1 MKGKGIFVL
10 SLYLFC
16 LASCSKKIIPDKP
29 FLSQTNF
36 RLDSLPESEISIP
49 VQINLKPFYK
59 LAEKNVDTVFTSPN
73 WPEEWVNI
81 DCANRYK
88 YFFRR
93 GPLRFSANGQSLNMG
108 FTGYYKIIGSTRA
121 CIGNT
126 VVSPWTPPC
135 RCGFDE
141 GERRVKVNF
150 TNSVS
155 VLPDYKIRINI
166 KRQEPEPIDKC
177 TVCFFG
183 ADITGQVMNGLK
195 KELDLSKKAIEDS
208 FGVVDIRNQVQL
220 LWNNLTTSYNISGL
234 GWLQITPQRIKLN
247 NLSVRNDSL
256 QIILGLNAKPVVR
269 FEKPVDYKTIVPELD
284 NTPVKPGFNIFLD
297 AVLNYDS
304 LSQILNAQIKN
315 QQFEF
320 KKGSIKKTVIV
331 NDCLIY
337 GSGNERLIIKMSFS
351 GTNSGIA
358 YFTGKPVYNDKERIL
373 EIKDIDFD
381 IKTKNFVL
389 KNADWMFNRRI
400 TNEIASRT
408 RFDLS
413 KYIDTAKILINAQF
427 NREWLKGIKTAGTL
441 NDLKISG
448 IYPLTD
454 HLIIRSNA
462 SGILA
467 VKADTI
473 DFNF

>member
-1 MKGKGIFVL
+1 MTGKRIFVL
-10 SLYLFC
+10 GLVLFYLT
-16 LASCSKKIIPDKP
+16 SCSKKLIPDKP

-36 RLDSLPESEISIP
+36 RLDSLPESELSIP

-59 LAEKNVDTVFTSPN
+59 LAEENVDTVFTSPN
-73 WPEEWVNI
+73 WPEDWVNI

-88 YFFRR
+88 YIFRR
-93 GPLRFSANGQSLNMG
+93 GPLSFSANGQSLNMG

-126 VVSPWTPPC
+126 VVTPWTPPC

-166 KRQEPEPIDKC
+166 KRQEPEPLDKC

-183 ADITGQVMNGLK
+183 TDITGQVMNGLR

-208 FGVVDIRNQVQL
+208 FGVVDIKNQVQQ
-220 LWNNLTTSYNISGL
+220 LWNRLTPSYNILGL
-234 GWLQITPQRIKLN
+234 GWLQINPQRIKLN
-247 NLSVRNDSL
+247 NLFARNDSL
-256 QIILGLNAKPVVR
+256 QIVLGLTARPVIR
-269 FEKPVDYKTIVPELD
+269 FEKPTDYKTLAPDMD
-284 NTPVKPGFNIFLD
+284 NTPAKSGFNIFLD

-304 LSQILNAQIKN
+304 LSQLLNAQIKGY
-315 QQFEF
+315 QFEF
-320 KKGSIKKTVIV
+320 KKGSINKTVIV
-331 NDCLIY
+331 NDCRIY

-351 GTNSGIA
+351 GTNSGVA
-358 YFTGKPVYNDKERIL
+358 YFTGKPFYNEQEKIL
-373 EIKDIDFD
+373 EIRDIDFD
-381 IKTKNFVL
+381 VKTKNFL
-389 KNADWMFNRRI
+389 LNNADWMFNRRI

-413 KYIDTAKILINAQF
+413 TYIDSAKILIATQL
-427 NREWLKGIKTAGTL
+427 NREWVKGIKTTGTM
-441 NDLKISG
+441 NDLKIVR
-448 IYPLTD
+448 IYPLAE

-462 SGILA
+462 SGSLA
-467 VKADTI
+467 LKVDTI
-473 DFNF
+473 NFNF